1 MAIRRSAV
9 SEGRLALGA
18 RDTDQ
23 TMPEEPTTPD
33 PAELMQAAVEAHNAR
48 DIDAFLTFFAP
59 DAIQDF
65 SSVGMGI
72 FEGHT
77 AIRGFFEDWWGLY
90 QEYELKLEEFRDLGS
105 GVTIAVFSQR
115 GRLPDSSG
123 WVQIRHAAVSTWADG
138 LVG

>member
-1 MAIRRSAV
+1 MTEESTTADLEELVRRVIQATNSGDFDDLMTLYKPNAV
-9 SEGRLALGA
+9 W
-18 RDTDQ
+18 
-23 TMPEEPTTPD
+23 
-33 PAELMQAAVEAHNAR
+33 
-48 DIDAFLTFFAP
+48 DASP
-59 DAIQDF
+59 
-65 SSVGMGI
+65 MGI
-72 FEGHT
+72 GTFEGPD